1 MRRNRRNSGK
11 KERIVMICSSV
22 FVLAALTLTGVYIQ
36 SRESESKDDGY
47 TIDFTALENN
57 AEKKNQEIAQNKQ
70 TEQIAQLSEQK
81 TDEAKLQAQGQPV
94 IEGELDYMPLEAG
107 SGLVEIPG
115 LTDGVL
121 GQTDVNVG
129 VDGTE
134 VAGLTEGAQEG
145 ALAEQPELVAD
156 AEGSTAEKDSRTASA
171 NKAVVVKELHFAETD
186 GLQRPLEG
194 EVLIPFSMDSGT
206 YFSTLEQYKYNPALV
221 LKAEQGTP
229 VTACAE
235 GEVIAVFEDAE
246 IGHAV
251 TMSLGDGY
259 ELTYGQL
266 TEIAVSVGSHVEA
279 GESIGV
285 VAAPTKYFSVEG
297 ANLYLKLT
305 AGDTPVDPEKLFY

>member
-1 MRRNRRNSGK
+1 MRRNRRSSGK
-11 KERIVMICSSV
+11 KERIVMIASSV
-22 FVLAALTLTGVYIQ
+22 FVLAALTMTGVYMQ

-47 TIDFTALENN
+47 TIDFAALESN

-70 TEQIAQLSEQK
+70 TEQIAQLPAEKDEQPQQ
-81 TDEAKLQAQGQPV
+81 AKGEPV

-121 GQTDVNVG
+121 GQSDVNVG
-129 VDGTE
+129 LDGGAM
-134 VAGLTEGAQEG
+134 AGLTDGAQDSL
-145 ALAEQPELVAD
+145 LAEQPEAVAEAD
-156 AEGSTAEKDSRTASA
+156 TAQKDTKEASA

-186 GLQRPLEG
+186 GLQRPLQG
-194 EVLIPFSMDSGT
+194 EVLIPFSMESGT
-206 YFSTLEQYKYNPALV
+206 YFATLEQYKYNPALM

-235 GEVIAVFEDAE
+235 GEVIEVFEDAE

-251 TMSLGDGY
+251 TVNLGDGY
-259 ELTYGQL
+259 QLTYGQL
-266 TEIAVSVGSHVEA
+266 TEIAVSVGSHVKA
-279 GESIGV
+279 GDAIGV

-297 ANLYLKLT
+297 ANLYLKLM
-305 AGDTPVDPEKLFY
+305 AGDVSVDPEKLFR

>member
-1 MRRNRRNSGK
+1 MRKNRRSSGK
-11 KERIVMICSSV
+11 KERIVMIASSV
-22 FVLAALTLTGVYIQ
+22 FVLAALTMTGVYMQ

-47 TIDFTALENN
+47 TIDFAALESN

-70 TEQIAQLSEQK
+70 TEKLAQLPAEKEEQPQQ
-81 TDEAKLQAQGQPV
+81 AKGEPV
-94 IEGELDYMPLEAG
+94 IEGELDYMPLEAN

-129 VDGTE
+129 LDGTAM
-134 VAGLTEGAQEG
+134 AGLAEDDADSL
-145 ALAEQPELVAD
+145 LAKEPEAVAEAD
-156 AEGSTAEKDSRTASA
+156 AAKKDTKAASA

-186 GLQRPLEG
+186 GLQRPLQG
-194 EVLIPFSMDSGT
+194 EVLIPFSMESGT
-206 YFSTLEQYKYNPALV
+206 YFATLEQYKYNPALM

-235 GEVIAVFEDAE
+235 GEVIEVFEDAE

-251 TMSLGDGY
+251 TVNLGDGY
-259 ELTYGQL
+259 QLTYGQL
-266 TEIAVSVGSHVEA
+266 TEIAVSVGSHVETGDA
-279 GESIGV
+279 IGV

-297 ANLYLKLT
+297 ANLYLKLM
-305 AGDTPVDPEKLFY
+305 AGDVPVDPEKLFN

>member
-1 MRRNRRNSGK
+1 MRRNRRSSGK
-11 KERIVMICSSV
+11 KERIVMIASSV
-22 FVLAALTLTGVYIQ
+22 FVLAALTMTGVYMQ

-47 TIDFTALENN
+47 TIDFAALESN

-70 TEQIAQLSEQK
+70 TEQIAQLPAEKDEQPQQ
-81 TDEAKLQAQGQPV
+81 AKGEPV

-129 VDGTE
+129 LDGGAM
-134 VAGLTEGAQEG
+134 AGITDGAQDSL
-145 ALAEQPELVAD
+145 LAEQSEAVAEAD
-156 AEGSTAEKDSRTASA
+156 TAQKDTKAASA

-186 GLQRPLEG
+186 GLQRPLQG
-194 EVLIPFSMDSGT
+194 EVLIPFSMESGT
-206 YFSTLEQYKYNPALV
+206 YFATLEQYKYNPALM

-235 GEVIAVFEDAE
+235 GEVIEVFEDAE

-251 TMSLGDGY
+251 TVNLGDGY
-259 ELTYGQL
+259 QLTYGQL
-266 TEIAVSVGSHVEA
+266 TEIAVSVGSHVKA
-279 GESIGV
+279 GDAIGV

-297 ANLYLKLT
+297 ANLYLKLM
-305 AGDTPVDPEKLFY
+305 AGDVPVDPEKLFR